1 MHLLSAYPL
10 PELAAVTSTAMHV
23 AVSNATSRCDYT
35 LELVPIQYIRM
46 LDRTDG
52 FASIGDVNATMTST
66 CMLGSVVVLLQMTL
80 VLRGIVMSRE
90 VRPFVIDH
98 LRSLSR
104 DYLRLTPLWHA
115 VPRGAIVE

>member
-1 MHLLSAYPL
+1 MHLLYAYPL
-10 PELAAVTSTAMHV
+10 PELAPVASTAMRV
-23 AVSNATSRCDYT
+23 AFSNATSHCDYT
-35 LELVPIQYIRM
+35 LELVPVQYIRM

-52 FASIGDVNATMTST
+52 FSSLGDVNATMTST